1 MIRFNFKLIPVIFIL
16 SVVPIIFVGCEGC
29 SRYGVEEAAIQDGNE
44 DSDYD
49 IDIIDENDQEENN
62 DEEDQKEN
70 IDNPPNT
77 TSTTLTLTEL
87 FKKYK
92 SAVFMIYTS
101 DGESTGQGSGFF
113 ITPDGLGISNY
124 HVFKGTKKGA
134 EIIRLESGEELK
146 ITEVIAA
153 DEENDY
159 IIFKVRPSGTLN
171 YFRTA
176 ASLPEIGDEVFAI
189 GNPKGLEHTLSTGI
203 ISGYRG
209 EKKGLIQTTTSITY
223 GSSGGPLL
231 NMSGEVVGITTG
243 GMGEANLN
251 FAVNVNLLNNYF
263 PEPINSG
270 INKTTSLKFY
280 PIKKFVDGD
289 TFWIDN
295 GTEKGEKIRFIGVDT
310 PESRKTFNKE
320 VGYYGKEAK
329 KYVENLLKGKK
340 VRLEYDV
347 DIYDR
352 YGRTLAYIYLKDGT
366 FLNAKL
372 IEEGYAV
379 VMTVPPN
386 VKYVDLFVK
395 LQKEA
400 RESKRGL
407 WK

>member
-124 HVFKGTKKGA
+124 HVFNGTKKGA
-134 EIIRLESGEELK
+134 EIIRLVSGEELK

-159 IIFKVRPSGTLN
+159 IIFKVMPSGTVN
-171 YFRTA
+171 YFITA
-176 ASLPEIGDEVFAI
+176 ASPPAIGDE
-189 GNPKGLEHTLSTGI
+189 
-203 ISGYRG
+203 
-209 EKKGLIQTTTSITY
+209 
-223 GSSGGPLL
+223 
-231 NMSGEVVGITTG
+231 
-243 GMGEANLN
+243 
-251 FAVNVNLLNNYF
+251 
-263 PEPINSG
+263 
-270 INKTTSLKFY
+270 
-280 PIKKFVDGD
+280 
-289 TFWIDN
+289 
-295 GTEKGEKIRFIGVDT
+295 
-310 PESRKTFNKE
+310 
-320 VGYYGKEAK
+320 
-329 KYVENLLKGKK
+329 
-340 VRLEYDV
+340 
-347 DIYDR
+347 
-352 YGRTLAYIYLKDGT
+352 
-366 FLNAKL
+366 
-372 IEEGYAV
+372 
-379 VMTVPPN
+379 
-386 VKYVDLFVK
+386 
-395 LQKEA
+395 
-400 RESKRGL
+400 
-407 WK
+407 

>member
-1 MIRFNFKLIPVIFIL
+1 MIRFNLKSILIIFIL
-16 SVVPIIFVGCEGC
+16 SVVSLIFIGCEGC
-29 SRYGVEEAAIQDGNE
+29 SRYGVKDRALQDENE
-44 DSDYD
+44 YSDPE
-49 IDIIDENDQEENN
+49 IDFIDQNDQEENIG
-62 DEEDQKEN
+62 D
-70 IDNPPNT
+70 
-77 TSTTLTLTEL
+77 TSNSTSSNLSLQEL
-87 FKKYK
+87 FKKYN
-92 SAVFMIYTS
+92 SAVFIIYTS
-101 DGESTGQGSGFF
+101 DGENTLQGSGFF
-113 ITPDGLGISNY
+113 ISSDGVGVSNY
-124 HVFKGTKKGA
+124 HVFKGTNKGA
-134 EIIRLESGEELK
+134 EVIKLESGEELK

-159 IIFKVRPSGTLN
+159 IIFKVNASSKIN
-171 YFRTA
+171 YFKRA

-189 GNPKGLEHTLSTGI
+189 GNPKGLDHTLSKGI

-209 EKKGLIQTTTSITY
+209 ENNGLIQTTTEITH

-231 NMSGEVVGITTG
+231 NMNGDVIGITSG
-243 GMGEANLN
+243 GIGEANLN
-251 FAVNVNLLNNYF
+251 FAVNINLLNDYF
-263 PEPINSG
+263 PIPINRDLNEYTG
-270 INKTTSLKFY
+270 QKFY

-329 KYVENLLKGKK
+329 NYVENLLRGKK

-347 DIYDR
+347 DSYDR
-352 YGRTLAYIYLKDGT
+352 YGRTLAYIYLEDGT

-372 IEEGYAV
+372 IKEGYAV

-400 RESKRGL
+400 RENKKGL
-407 WK
+407 WNIPIN